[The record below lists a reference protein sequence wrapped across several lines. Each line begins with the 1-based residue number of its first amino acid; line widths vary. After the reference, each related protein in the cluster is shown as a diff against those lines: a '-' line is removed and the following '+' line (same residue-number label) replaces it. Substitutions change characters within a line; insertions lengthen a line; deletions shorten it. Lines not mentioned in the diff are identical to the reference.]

1 MANAIPPR
9 NEAEEPV
16 TTGRELDHHYS
27 GLAWR
32 RHVRPA
38 EIVGPARSRPAF
50 AELLEDIH
58 SSAPGIQSQ
67 EPEVMQIGTAVH
79 EAELDQTRR
88 NRIRRLEGEISG
100 RNGYDSAGL
109 VF

>member
-1 MANAIPPR
+1 M
-9 NEAEEPV
+9 
-16 TTGRELDHHYS
+16 TGRELDHHYS
-27 GLAWR
+27 GLAWG

-38 EIVGPARSRPAF
+38 EIVSPARCRPAF

-88 NRIRRLEGEISG
+88 NRIRRVEGEIGS